1 MAEDVHEFM
10 AGVEAQGIRL
20 FLEEGRL
27 QCRGAQ
33 ARLTPALLE
42 QVRERRDAIV
52 AHLRAGDGAE
62 NGAAQGGP
70 LTAGQ
75 RSLLLHQRLTPDS
88 VAYNLALV
96 ARTDEALDA
105 GRLDRA
111 LRSVMT
117 RHAILR
123 TTYRWNDGEPLRC
136 VAEVP
141 LSVLV
146 EVTTATE
153 SAESLAEA
161 FVDRPFDLEREL
173 PLRAALV
180 RGGPDDGRPV
190 LALAVH
196 HIAADLRSVDVI
208 VEEWL
213 AAYRAEDT
221 AEAVS
226 HSVDF
231 AEQARREQHRLAGP
245 GAADALAFWRE
256 ELTGLTETQLPF
268 DRPRP
273 PVQTFRGGR
282 HTVELD
288 HRLSAAIGRVARDAD
303 ATPNMLFLSAL
314 QVLLQKYLGADDV
327 VVGTPAANR
336 PTADVQ
342 DTVGFFADPVAV
354 RTRLTDDPTFLAALG
369 RTRGTLLR
377 ALDHPFPFPLLVER
391 LNPVRD
397 PRRSPFFQVM
407 YVWQQ
412 ADPDRQPVPLTPLAA
427 SGQRGAPYDLV
438 LSVQQV
444 HGRFACSW
452 TYNVDLFDRAT
463 VERIADGYLALL
475 DAVTARPER
484 RVSQLPVLS
493 REAEQ
498 ELRAETSG
506 PTVDLGELSWL
517 DQFDA
522 QVRRTPGAVAL
533 VCGERSVTYREL
545 GDRVDGMAAALRA
558 RGVCEE
564 VRVGLCAE
572 RSIELVVAM
581 LAVVRAG
588 GAYLPLDPDYPA
600 ERLAHMAEDGGI
612 ALCLVD
618 RTGERAV
625 RGCPGEL
632 VALDTLAREA
642 AGLEPTPLAAT
653 PEAALA
659 YVIYTSG
666 STGRPKGVM
675 VTRRNVTNLFAGLDL
690 AVGAP
695 PTGEQPVWLAVTSV
709 CFDISVVE
717 LLWTLC
723 RGYRVI
729 VGTERW
735 AAPARRPGASGSAP
749 SRPVD
754 FSLFYFAS
762 DSGERRG
769 SDVYRMLLE
778 GARFADAAGLRAVWL
793 PERHFHA
800 FGGAFPNPSVLA
812 AAVATVTERVA
823 LRAGSVVLPLQDPLR
838 VAEEW
843 AAVDNLS
850 DGRVGLSFA
859 SGWQPDD
866 FVLAPEKFADRKERM
881 WRDIETVRALWRGE
895 SVRRVN
901 GVGAEVETA
910 TLPRPVQPELPV
922 WATAAGSEETFRQA
936 GAAGANLLT
945 HLLGQN
951 VHELAR
957 KIGVYR
963 AARAEAGHD
972 EGVVTLMLHT
982 FVHPDPDVVQ
992 EAVREPFK
1000 NYLRSSIDL
1009 MQGLAKGL
1017 GLDPVEHREL
1027 LVDHAYQ
1034 RFANSS
1040 ALFGTPE
1047 HCASLVRE
1055 LADAGVDEIACLID
1069 FGVDDEQALAALDH
1083 VVTVRR
1089 LLTEASATLPADAL
1103 SRHGVTHLQ
1112 CTPAY
1117 ARMLLETAG
1126 TGAGFGPLRHLLVGG
1141 DAALPELVERLGG
1154 SGVERM
1160 LNMYGPTETTVWSA
1174 VRTLEVDAS
1183 GRVTVGGALANTTLY
1198 VLDRHLR
1205 PVPPGVVGELFVG
1218 GTGVARGYWD
1228 RPALTAERF
1237 LPDPFATAAGA
1248 RMYRTGDLVRSP
1260 GGGRLEF
1267 LGRVDHQI
1275 KVRGFRVEAGEI
1287 EAVLGAH
1294 PDVAE
1299 CAVSARRDGAGD
1311 SSLVA
1316 FVVPRGEAGCDE
1328 QALRSHV
1335 RGLLPEYMVPSRF
1348 LARDALPLTQNGK
1361 TDRGALIRS
1370 ATEVS
1375 SAVPAGY
1382 VGPRDE
1388 AEGAL
1393 QRIWAELLERDSVG
1407 VHENFF
1413 EVGGH
1418 SVLAARLHSR
1428 IQDTGLGPVE
1438 LVDIFTY
1445 PTIAALAA
1453 RLGSGGTADAERGRV
1468 DDRVNKQRAA
1478 VRRQQRRRQSS

>member
-1 MAEDVHEFM
+1 MTEDVREFV
-10 AGVEAQGIRL
+10 ARVGTLGIRL

-33 ARLTPALLE
+33 EQLTPALLE
-42 QVRERRDAIV
+42 QVRDRRDAIV
-52 AHLRAGDGAE
+52 EHLRVAAGSAP
-62 NGAAQGGP
+62 AAP

-141 LSVLV
+141 PSVLV
-146 EVTTATE
+146 EETTAE
-153 SAESLAEA
+153 DLVESLAET
-161 FVDRPFDLEREL
+161 FVDRPFDLEREV
-173 PLRAALV
+173 PIRAALV
-180 RGGPDDGRPV
+180 RSGPDDRRPV

-213 AAYRAEDT
+213 AAYRADD
-221 AEAVS
+221 AVAVVP
-226 HSVDF
+226 HGVDF
-231 AEQARREQHRLAGP
+231 AEQVRREQHWLSGP
-245 GAADALAFWRE
+245 GAADALSFWRD
-256 ELTGLTETQLPF
+256 ELADLAEVRLPF

-282 HTVELD
+282 RTVELD
-288 HRLSAAIGRVARDAD
+288 HRLSAAIGRVAREAD
-303 ATPNMLFLSAL
+303 ATPNMLFLSAF
-314 QVLLQKYLGADDV
+314 QVLLQKHLGSDDV

-336 PTADVQ
+336 RTADVQ
-342 DTVGFFADPVAV
+342 DTVGFFADPVVV
-354 RTRLTDDPTFLAALG
+354 RTRLADDPTFLAALG

-412 ADPDRQPVPLTPLAA
+412 ADSGRRPVSLVPLAA

-438 LSVQQV
+438 LAVQET
-444 HGRFACSW
+444 HGRFVCSW
-452 TYNVDLFDRAT
+452 TYNVDLFEQAT
-463 VERIADGYLALL
+463 VERIADGFLALL
-475 DAVTARPER
+475 DAVTARPEQP
-484 RVSQLPVLS
+484 VSQLPALS
-493 REAEQ
+493 RAAEQ
-498 ELRAETSG
+498 ELRAEAGG
-506 PTVDLGELSWL
+506 PTVELGELPWL
-517 DQFDA
+517 DQFDS
-522 QVRRTPGAVAL
+522 QVRRTPEEVAL

-545 GDRVDGMAAALRA
+545 GERVEGMAAALRA
-558 RGVCEE
+558 RGVREE

-588 GAYLPLDPDYPA
+588 GAYLPLDPEYPS
-600 ERLAHMAEDGGI
+600 ERLGYMADDGGI

-618 RTGERAV
+618 RAGERAV
-625 RGCPGEL
+625 QGCPGEL

-642 AGLEPTPLAAT
+642 DRLAPTPLGTT

-675 VTRRNVTNLFAGLDL
+675 VTRRNVANLFAGLDR
-690 AVGAP
+690 AVGEP
-695 PTGEQPVWLAVTSV
+695 PAGEQPVWLAVTSV

-723 RGYRVI
+723 RGYRVVI
-729 VGTERW
+729 ETERW
-735 AAPARRPGASGSAP
+735 ASPARRTGASGSAP

-769 SDVYRMLLE
+769 PDVYRMLLD
-778 GARFADAAGLRAVWL
+778 GARFADANGLRAVWL

-812 AAVATVTERVA
+812 AAVAAVTERVA

-850 DGRVGLSFA
+850 GGRVGLSFA
-859 SGWQPDD
+859 SGWQPND
-866 FVLAPEKFADRKERM
+866 FVLAPERFADRKERM

-895 SVRRVN
+895 AVRRVN
-901 GVGAEVETA
+901 GLGAEVEVA

-936 GAAGANLLT
+936 GAAGAHLLT

-951 VHELAR
+951 VQELAR

-982 FVHPDPDVVQ
+982 FVHPDPDVAR

-1017 GLDPVEHREL
+1017 GLDPVQHREL
-1027 LVDHAYQ
+1027 IVEHAYQ
-1034 RFANSS
+1034 RFAGSS

-1055 LADAGVDEIACLID
+1055 LADAGVDEIACLVD
-1069 FGVDDEQALAALDH
+1069 FGVDDELALSALDH

-1089 LLTEASATLPADAL
+1089 LLTEASGRLPTDSL

-1117 ARMLLETAG
+1117 ARMLLEADR
-1126 TGAGFGPLRHLLVGG
+1126 TGAGFGPLRRLLVGG
-1141 DAALPELVERLGG
+1141 DAAPPELVERLGT
-1154 SGVERM
+1154 SGVEQV

-1174 VRTLEVDAS
+1174 VQPLEVDAS
-1183 GRVTVGGALANTTLY
+1183 GRVTVGGPLANTTLY

-1218 GTGVARGYWD
+1218 GTGVVRGYWD
-1228 RPALTAERF
+1228 RPGLTAERF
-1237 LPDPFATAAGA
+1237 LPDPFAGAAGA
-1248 RMYRTGDLVRSP
+1248 RMYRTGDLARSL

-1275 KVRGFRVEAGEI
+1275 KVRGFRIEAGEI

-1299 CAVSARRDGAGD
+1299 CAVIARRDGEGD

-1316 FVVPRGEAGCDE
+1316 FVVPRGDAGCDE
-1328 QALRSHV
+1328 QALRAHA

-1348 LARDALPLTQNGK
+1348 VERGALPLTPNGK
-1361 TDRGALIRS
+1361 TDRSALVRS
-1370 ATEVS
+1370 AAEVS
-1375 SAVPAGY
+1375 ARVLVGY
-1382 VGPRDE
+1382 VGPRNE

-1393 QRIWAELLERDSVG
+1393 QRIWAELLGRDSVG

-1428 IQDTGLGPVE
+1428 IHGAGLGPIE

-1453 RLGSGGTADAERGRV
+1453 RLGSGGAADAERGRV
-1468 DDRVNKQRAA
+1468 DDRANKQRAA